1 MKLIIYLTFLS
12 AFPLFLLGEG
22 PISTGY
28 YSLQPKKEPVNSTNS
43 MEDPPTSKNYSEIH
57 EIDNDN
63 YLIYEITTPSLG
75 NLYKIDDFDIDLHD
89 KYLSLRGKVR
99 KYNRD

>member
-1 MKLIIYLTFLS
+1 MKLIIYLSSFLFS
-12 AFPLFLLGEG
+12 FSLVIMGQN

-28 YSLQPKKEPVNSTNS
+28 YSLQPKKEPKNSTIS
-43 MEDPPTSKNYSEIH
+43 IEDSPTPKNYSEIH

-75 NLYKIDDFDIDLHD
+75 NLYKIDDFDIELHD

-99 KYNRD
+99 KNY